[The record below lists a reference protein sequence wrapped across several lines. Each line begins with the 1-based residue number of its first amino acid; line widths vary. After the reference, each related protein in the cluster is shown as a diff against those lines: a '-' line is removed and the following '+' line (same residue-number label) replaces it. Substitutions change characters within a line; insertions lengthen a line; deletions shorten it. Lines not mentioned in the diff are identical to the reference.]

1 MSKPLFK
8 GVGCNQACFN
18 IYGTKIKTLLNH
30 FLLRSKAFYKVG
42 DCAYMTVYL
51 RSFDCFRALR

>member
-30 FLLRSKAFYKVG
+30 LLLRSKAF
-42 DCAYMTVYL
+42 L
-51 RSFDCFRALR
+51 